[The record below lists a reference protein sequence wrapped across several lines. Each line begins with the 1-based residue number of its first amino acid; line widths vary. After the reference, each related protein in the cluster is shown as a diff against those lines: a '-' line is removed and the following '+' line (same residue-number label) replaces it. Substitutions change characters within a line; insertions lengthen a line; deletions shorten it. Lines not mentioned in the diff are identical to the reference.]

1 MVTTMSGLLFITV
14 IIAAIVVFDLAAQ
27 RFGVDSRA
35 ESRDPRSP
43 VRGITF

>member
-1 MVTTMSGLLFITV
+1 MSGLLFIIVT
-14 IIAAIVVFDLAAQ
+14 IAAIAAVDWLAL

-43 VRGITF
+43 VRGITI